1 MIASYL
7 ALAAN
12 ELITKVPA
20 NSVYKNW
27 SDLLSKRM
35 LEHSAKITKGIY
47 DFGVATESGKDIFA
61 YEVDGMGSYRLYD
74 DSNLPS
80 LLSLAYL
87 KFVDENN
94 EIYKN
99 TRKFILSEKN
109 RYFYGLG

>member
-1 MIASYL
+1 
-7 ALAAN
+7 
-12 ELITKVPA
+12 
-20 NSVYKNW
+20 
-27 SDLLSKRM
+27 M

-47 DFGVATESGKDIFA
+47 DFGVVTDAGKDIFA
-61 YEVDGMGSYRLYD
+61 YEVDGMGSYRMYD

-94 EIYKN
+94 EVYRN

-109 RYFYGLG
+109 RYFYGRG